1 VAASDVKTKPPT
13 VTLALYVLVS
23 NSFAVK
29 AVAWTNSAGGSTLE
43 EEELLELV
51 EEELVEEAEE
61 PSDEGFE
68 ETEEEEASGLEEAA
82 ISVEEV

>member
-1 VAASDVKTKPPT
+1 
-13 VTLALYVLVS
+13 
-23 NSFAVK
+23 
-29 AVAWTNSAGGSTLE
+29 
-43 EEELLELV
+43 V